1 MQQSIISIITP
12 SFNRADIIN
21 ETAIS
26 IFNQTYPYWEW
37 VIVDD
42 GSTDN
47 SLEVLERY
55 AAHDKRVKT
64 FKRIR
69 EPKGAC
75 TCRNVAV
82 ENSKGNYL
90 IFLDTDDLL
99 APFCLEQRIKAIE
112 EEPEC
117 DFIIFPM
124 LLFKKKQDDTCLLWN
139 IDKEQ
144 DDINRILSGDPI
156 CQGTGTIW
164 KKTSFVKT
172 GMWNEEL
179 LLWQDIELHLRSFL
193 QGLKYKKRM
202 DLLPDIYLRVSDIS
216 LSRTGFNSLA
226 KLKSRIEVYTT
237 TTITIADRQKIN
249 RYKKG
254 IRNMGADLI
263 VSAINSNYF
272 NEARMLMQF
281 SEEKNIF
288 TQQELKKFSKY
299 LVHWKLKLYKLPFI
313 NKQLAKEVRSLVPV
327 PDSTLGTVKYLP
339 TIIY

>member
-1 MQQSIISIITP
+1 MSSKVVSIITP
-12 SFNRADIIN
+12 SLNRADIIN
-21 ETAIS
+21 ETAES

-47 SLEVLERY
+47 SWEILERY
-55 AAHDKRVKT
+55 AAQDKRVKI
-64 FKRIR
+64 FKRNH

-75 TCRNVAV
+75 TCRNIAV
-82 ENSKGNYL
+82 ENSTGTYL

-99 APFCLEQRIKAIE
+99 APFCLEQRIKATE
-112 EEPEC
+112 EDPEC
-117 DFIIFPM
+117 DIIIFPM
-124 LLFKKKQDDTCLLWN
+124 LLFKKKPDDTCLLWN

-144 DDINRILSGDPI
+144 DDVTRILSGDPI
-156 CQGTGTIW
+156 CQGSGTIW

-172 GMWNEEL
+172 GMWDEKL

-193 QGLKYKKRM
+193 QGVKYKKRM

-216 LSRTGFNSLA
+216 LSRIGFNSLA
-226 KLKSRIEVYTT
+226 KLKSRIEVYTAT
-237 TTITIADRQKIN
+237 ASTIVRKQKIN
-249 RYKKG
+249 LYKNS

-263 VSAINSNYF
+263 VSAISGNYF
-272 NEARMLMQF
+272 NEARMLMKF
-281 SEEKNIF
+281 SAEKNIF

-313 NKQLAKEVRSLVPV
+313 SKQLTKEVRSLVSV
-327 PDSTLGTVKYLP
+327 PESTLGTVKYLQ